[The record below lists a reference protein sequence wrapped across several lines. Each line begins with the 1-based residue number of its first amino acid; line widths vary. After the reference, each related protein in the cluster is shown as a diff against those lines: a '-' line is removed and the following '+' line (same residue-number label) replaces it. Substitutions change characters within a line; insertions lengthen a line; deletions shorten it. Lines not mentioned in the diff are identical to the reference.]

1 MKLTW
6 DSVLAW
12 RMRQQFLDRSKSQTA
27 EAIVRRLCGLQSQVK
42 SNAELAVAVR
52 TPAPKKDA
60 VQRAVTSKKLMR
72 TWAMRGT
79 LHTLSVTD
87 APAYL
92 ALLASARTWEKGA
105 WQRSFLNSAQM
116 AKLGEVVQA
125 ELTGAVL
132 SRDEL
137 VAAVERRTGDPA
149 ISAAVQSGWS
159 AVLKPLAWQGY
170 LCNGDCDDA
179 GRISFTNPATYLPDW
194 PGLPDPDTA
203 ARTAIPAYLTAYGP
217 AEPDAFNRWLAR
229 GALRKADV
237 RGWFADLGD
246 ALTEVNVEGE
256 QLWIRTADADSLASA
271 EPTDMI
277 RLLPG
282 FDQYVMG
289 VGTDDTHIIPAQ
301 HRNDVSKTSG
311 WIAPVV
317 VHAGR
322 VVGVWDSDDASA
334 SVTLF
339 PEAPKLG
346 HDSLTVEI
354 DHLKSLL
361 TTGKQDLSITIS

>member
-12 RMRQQFLDRSKSQTA
+12 RMHQQFLDRSKSQTA
-27 EAIVRRLCGLQSQVK
+27 EAIVRRLCGIQSQVK

-60 VQRAVTSKKLMR
+60 VQRAVAGKKLMR

-79 LHTLSVTD
+79 LHTLAPQD

-105 WQRSFLNSAQM
+105 WQRNFLNTAQM
-116 AKLGEVVQA
+116 AKLGEVVQT
-125 ELTGAVL
+125 ELTDAVL
-132 SRDEL
+132 TREEL
-137 VAAVERRTGDPA
+137 VAALERRTGDPA
-149 ISAAVQSGWS
+149 ISTAVQSGWS

-170 LCNGDCDDA
+170 LCNGDDDGD
-179 GRISFTNPATYLPDW
+179 GRVTFTNPGTYLPDW

-203 ARTAIPAYLTAYGP
+203 ARSAIPAYLTAYGP
-217 AEPDAFNRWLAR
+217 AEPEAFNRWLAR

-237 RGWFADLGD
+237 RGWFAELGD
-246 ALTEVNVEGE
+246 ALTEVDVEGE
-256 QLWIRTADADSLASA
+256 RLWIRTADADSLASA
-271 EPTDMI
+271 KPTDMI
-277 RLLPG
+277 RLVPG

-289 VGTDDTHIIPAQ
+289 VGTDDTHIIAAQ
-301 HRNDVSKTSG
+301 RRNDVSKTSG

-317 VHAGR
+317 IHGGR

-339 PEAPKLG
+339 PEAPKLS
-346 HDSLTVEI
+346 HASLTAEI

-361 TTGKQDLSITIS
+361 ATGKKELSITIS

>member
-12 RMRQQFLDRSKSQTA
+12 RMRRQFLDRSKSQTA
-27 EAIVRRLCGLQSQVK
+27 AAIVGRLCGIQSQVK

-52 TPAPKKDA
+52 SPAPGKDA
-60 VQRAVTSKKLMR
+60 VQRAVASRKLMR

-79 LHTLSVTD
+79 LHTLSVPD

-116 AKLGEVVQA
+116 AKLGEVVQT

-132 SRDEL
+132 TREEL
-137 VAAVERRTGDPA
+137 VAAIDLRTGDPA
-149 ISAAVQSGWS
+149 ISAAVHSGWS

-170 LCNGDCDDA
+170 LCNGDDD
-179 GRISFTNPATYLPDW
+179 GITFTNPATYLPDW

-203 ARTAIPAYLTAYGP
+203 ARSAIPAYLTAYGP
-217 AEPDAFNRWLAR
+217 AEPEAFNRWLAR
-229 GALRKADV
+229 GALRKTDV
-237 RGWFADLGD
+237 RRWFADLGD

-271 EPTDMI
+271 EPTDMV
-277 RLLPG
+277 RLLPA

-289 VGTDDTHIIPAQ
+289 LGTDDTHIIPAQ
-301 HRNDVSKTSG
+301 HRNDVSRTSG

-317 VHAGR
+317 VAAGR

-339 PEAPKLG
+339 PEVPKLG
-346 HDSLTVEI
+346 HDSVTAEI
-354 DHLKSLL
+354 DHLKPVL
-361 TTGKQDLSITIS
+361 TTGKKDLSITIS

>member
-12 RMRQQFLDRSKSQTA
+12 RMHQQFLDRSKSQTA
-27 EAIVRRLCGLQSQVK
+27 EAIVRRLCGIQSQVK

-52 TPAPKKDA
+52 SPAPKKDA
-60 VQRAVTSKKLMR
+60 VQRAVASKKLMR

-79 LHTLSVTD
+79 LHTLSPQD

-92 ALLASARTWEKGA
+92 ALLAAARTWEKGS

-116 AKLGEVVQA
+116 AKLGDVVQA
-125 ELTGAVL
+125 ELDGAVL
-132 SRDEL
+132 TREEL

-149 ISAAVQSGWS
+149 ISTAVQSGWS

-170 LCNGDCDDA
+170 LCNGNGDD
-179 GRISFTNPATYLPDW
+179 GRVTFTNPATYLPDW

-203 ARTAIPAYLTAYGP
+203 ARTAIPAYLRAYGP

-229 GALRKADV
+229 GALRKTDV
-237 RGWFADLGD
+237 RRWFADLGD
-246 ALTEVNVEGE
+246 ALTEVHVEGE

-289 VGTDDTHIIPAQ
+289 VGTDDTHTIPAE

-317 VHAGR
+317 VDAGR

-339 PEAPKLG
+339 PEARKISQDALRAELG
-346 HDSLTVEI
+346 HLTT
-354 DHLKSLL
+354 LL
-361 TTGKQDLSITIS
+361 TSGKKYVSITIS